1 MIGTIARL
9 TRMSL
14 LRGWRGILLALL
26 PAALLL
32 LAVAI
37 RGMVGGEEQQVV
49 DLVLGG
55 LTMGTVVPLI
65 ALIVGT
71 GAISTEVDDGSI
83 VYLLTKPIPRWKIV
97 LTKFAVATVIA
108 LLFAALPTYA
118 AAMILTGGDGVVA
131 IAYGVAAVVACLV
144 YCALFVMLGVLSRQA
159 VIIGLVY
166 VLLWENLVTGL
177 IGGTRVLSVQ
187 HWATSLASTV
197 ASGRIPADVHVVV
210 AAVLAGLTTVGAV
223 WYASRRLRSLTL
235 AGGEA

>member
-9 TRMSL
+9 TRLSL

-32 LAVAI
+32 LTAVIQGLLGDDA
-37 RGMVGGEEQQVV
+37 RDVV
-49 DLVLGG
+49 DVVLGG

-65 ALIVGT
+65 ALIIGT

-97 LTKFAVATVIA
+97 LTKYAVAAVTA
-108 LLFAALPTYA
+108 LVFAALPTYA
-118 AAMILTGGDGVVA
+118 AALILTGAGPVA
-131 IAYGVAAVVACLV
+131 LAYGLAAGIACVV

-166 VLLWENLVTGL
+166 VLLWENLVAGL
-177 IGGTRVLSVQ
+177 ISGTRVLSVQ
-187 HWATSLASTV
+187 YWATSIASTV
-197 ASGRIPADVHVVV
+197 APGQISPAVGVAV
-210 AAVLAGLTTVGAV
+210 AAVLAAVTTVGAV

-235 AGGEA
+235 AGEA